1 MGCFSEWG
9 ALRTAAPHS
18 ATLLLIATMSRRPL
32 LARLALP
39 VLALLGGLI
48 AGPADAQSS
57 FPQHEK
63 HSCPGVFTTSGGMC
77 KTDKPGWEGMINPNG
92 MQSCP
97 SGWTRSTYYCIR
109 QTPAAKAAKAD
120 AGKTSAQPAAP
131 SAPPDPDK
139 TVHGKPVLKRVTK
152 RDELD
157 YCPTGYSTSRARP
170 AECVTAYAEAPDST
184 PKQGSCPPGTTEEQG
199 QFCSGPTTLTLQ
211 QMDGAYIIDFNALY
225 QKRAA
230 RRLDT
235 SDANRPALFAQADD
249 AAKAAKT
256 AQPAAAT
263 GDAAQP
269 VAATAPASATQG
281 DAAKAAVKEL
291 GKSLKGLFS
300 R

>member
-1 MGCFSEWG
+1 MRRKSI
-9 ALRTAAPHS
+9 LVLS
-18 ATLLLIATMSRRPL
+18 TLLGCL
-32 LARLALP
+32 
-39 VLALLGGLI
+39 V
-48 AGPADAQSS
+48 AGAASAQSS

-63 HSCPGVFTTSGGMC
+63 HSCPGVFKTSGGMC

-109 QTPAAKAAKAD
+109 QTPVAKTTKTAATKS
-120 AGKTSAQPAAP
+120 SAEPSAP

-170 AECVTAYAEAPDST
+170 TECVTAYAEAPDSR
-184 PKQGSCPPGTTEEQG
+184 PKQGACPEGTIEEQG
-199 QFCSGPTTLTLQ
+199 QFCSGPTTLSLR

-225 QKRAA
+225 QKRV
-230 RRLDT
+230 RRGLDT
-235 SDANRPALFAQADD
+235 SDANRPTLFAQADD
-249 AAKAAKT
+249 AAKAA
-256 AQPAAAT
+256 PAAGHA
-263 GDAAQP
+263 
-269 VAATAPASATQG
+269 ASATTSPPSASDSASTGGQE
-281 DAAKAAVKEL
+281 AAKTAVKEL
-291 GKSLKGLFS
+291 GKSLKSLFS